1 MNPQRKF
8 SSSLSLDHGMSRQV
22 QGGLTVAALVL
33 VPLLAVAGGDAF
45 RAALDFTTGVLSLL
59 SLTGAV
65 AWGLIATDRVL
76 LSPRHRLLAQGV
88 HRATAIASLGFL
100 LLHVTVKVT
109 LGHVALL
116 GALVPFGLGVSGTNG
131 LIGFGS
137 LAGLLMVVAATTGAM
152 RSAFAVPGRFAGRW
166 RAMHMV
172 AYPAWCFA
180 LVHGLYTGRPAAT
193 WVVTMYCLALLGVA
207 AAVSTRLLP
216 RPVKRRLAD
225 RILVLTGGVPETP
238 EPEQNRRDLASDPLP
253 GATGIP
259 SQPDYQQRIVRE
271 PAVSAQPLG
280 GALGRPRTPPRLAA
294 PAPPLYEAT
303 RSTAEPYPASDPFS
317 TGTSGIGAGAG
328 GSAADS
334 FAAPEPFSATE
345 SFTASGPR
353 TESGTGLSAGYRAVS
368 RGGEPTTRIPT
379 GEIPLAERVPLTE
392 ELPVIS
398 DDPAGRPGSW
408 PAPSPPPPA
417 EAFAPPASTP
427 YDTGAVPTYG
437 PNGASPYDTGANPSY
452 PAGGTTSSP
461 YDTSGGGVPVYGP
474 DAPSPY
480 DTGSI
485 PAYDTGSVP
494 AYDSGAV
501 PTYDTGSVPPYDT
514 GSAPAYDT
522 GSLPAYGAGSS
533 PAYDTGS
540 VPSYET
546 GSLPPYDTGAVPTYE
561 GTVSPPPSS
570 AAPSPIPSVPPS
582 APSDGTG
589 ASPGPLYP
597 PPAGEPWH
605 APAGDR
611 P

>member
-65 AWGLIATDRVL
+65 AWGLIATDRLL

-100 LLHVTVKVT
+100 LLHVTVKVA

-116 GALVPFGLGVSGTNG
+116 GALVPFGLGISGTNG

-207 AAVSTRLLP
+207 AAVSVRLLP
-216 RPVKRRLAD
+216 PPLKRRLAD
-225 RILVLTGGVPETP
+225 RILTLTGGVRETP
-238 EPEQNRRDLASDPLP
+238 AEPEQNRRDLASDPLP

-259 SQPDYQQRIVRE
+259 SQPGYQQRTLRE

-280 GALGRPRTPPRLAA
+280 SALGRPRTPPRLAA

-303 RSTAEPYPASDPFS
+303 RSSAEPYPVSDPFS
-317 TGTSGIGAGAG
+317 TSASGTSPGI
-328 GSAADS
+328 
-334 FAAPEPFSATE
+334 TE
-345 SFTASGPR
+345 SFPR

-368 RGGEPTTRIPT
+368 QGGEPTARIPT

-392 ELPVIS
+392 ELPIIS
-398 DDPAGRPGSW
+398 DEPSGRPGSW
-408 PAPSPPPPA
+408 PAPSPPRPA

-437 PNGASPYDTGANPSY
+437 PNASSPYDTGANASY
-452 PAGGTTSSP
+452 PTSGTTSSP
-461 YDTSGGGVPVYGP
+461 YDTNGAGTPVYGP

-485 PAYDTGSVP
+485 PTYDTGSVPAYGSGAAPTYDTGSVP
-494 AYDSGAV
+494 AYDTGAI
-501 PTYDTGSVPPYDT
+501 PTYGTGPL
-514 GSAPAYDT
+514 PAYDT
-522 GSLPAYGAGSS
+522 GSIPT
-533 PAYDTGS
+533 YD
-540 VPSYET
+540 T

-570 AAPSPIPSVPPS
+570 SAAPSPTPSVPSS
-582 APSDGTG
+582 APPDGTE

>member
-1 MNPQRKF
+1 
-8 SSSLSLDHGMSRQV
+8 MSRQV

-88 HRATAIASLGFL
+88 HRATAVASLGFL
-100 LLHVTVKVT
+100 LLHVTVKVS

-193 WVVTMYCLALLGVA
+193 WVVTLYCLALLGVA

-216 RPVKRRLAD
+216 RPLKRRLAD
-225 RILVLTGGVPETP
+225 RILELTGGVRETP

-259 SQPDYQQRIVRE
+259 AQPDYRQRTLRE
-271 PAVSAQPLG
+271 PVVAAPPLG
-280 GALGRPRTPPRLAA
+280 AALGRPRTPPRLTA

-303 RSTAEPYPASDPFS
+303 RS
-317 TGTSGIGAGAG
+317 
-328 GSAADS
+328 
-334 FAAPEPFSATE
+334 ATE
-345 SFTASGPR
+345 SYPPP
-353 TESGTGLSAGYRAVS
+353 ESVTGTGISAGYRAVS
-368 RGGEPTTRIPT
+368 QGNEATTRIPT

-398 DDPAGRPGSW
+398 DEPANRPGSW
-408 PAPSPPPPA
+408 PAPSPPPPGQ
-417 EAFAPPASTP
+417 AFAPPVSTP
-427 YDTGAVPTYG
+427 YDTGSVPTYG
-437 PNGASPYDTGANPSY
+437 PSAPSPYDTGANPSY
-452 PAGGTTSSP
+452 PAEGTTPSP
-461 YDTSGGGVPVYGP
+461 YPTGGAGTPVYGP

-480 DTGSI
+480 DTGAV

-494 AYDSGAV
+494 TYGTGSVPTYDAGSL
-501 PTYDTGSVPPYDT
+501 PTYDTGSMPAYGT
-514 GSAPAYDT
+514 GSVPAYDT
-522 GSLPAYGAGSS
+522 GAI
-533 PAYDTGS
+533 
-540 VPSYET
+540 
-546 GSLPPYDTGAVPTYE
+546 PPYDTGAVPTYE
-561 GTVSPPPSS
+561 GSVSPPPSS
-570 AAPSPIPSVPPS
+570 AAPSPAPSVTSS
-582 APSDGTG
+582 APWDGTE
-589 ASPGPLYP
+589 APPGPLYP
-597 PPAGEPWH
+597 PPAGEPWQ